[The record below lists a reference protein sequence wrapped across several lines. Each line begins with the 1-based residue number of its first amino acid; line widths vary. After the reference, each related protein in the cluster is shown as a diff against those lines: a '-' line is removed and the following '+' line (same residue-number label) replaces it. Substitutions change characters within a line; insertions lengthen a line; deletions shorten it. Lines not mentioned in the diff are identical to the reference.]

1 MSIKKKKLLIKLLFL
16 SCLSLFNTFA
26 PMSLSSCYKKSD
38 VPLRDEQWSGKSFF
52 DDVIHNT
59 SYHFS
64 FNKDFS
70 TQWSFN
76 LKNNYS
82 IELKC
87 QKNEI
92 EEFQKQQKIFLKLE
106 FLAKF
111 YLEKVGLIFCLP
123 LITKI
128 DDNKLIDDKTK
139 NFQKDLFKYCLIDD
153 TNSKNNDDEIKE
165 IIIEFSKKKLEEING
180 KNFNVGQKK
189 YEIIFI
195 VSIFSK
201 SLSFKNIEELEEQKN
216 NIGAKNVNIFLRLN
230 LEKMIM
236 NNL

>member
-1 MSIKKKKLLIKLLFL
+1 MS
-16 SCLSLFNTFA
+16 
-26 PMSLSSCYKKSD
+26 
-38 VPLRDEQWSGKSFF
+38 
-52 DDVIHNT
+52 
-59 SYHFS
+59 
-64 FNKDFS
+64 
-70 TQWSFN
+70 
-76 LKNNYS
+76 
-82 IELKC
+82 
-87 QKNEI
+87 KNEI

-139 NFQKDLFKYCLIDD
+139 NFQKDLFNKYCLIDD
-153 TNSKNNDDEIKE
+153 TNSKNNDEEIKE
-165 IIIEFSKKKLEEING
+165 IIIEFPKKKLEEING

-230 LEKMIM
+230 LEKDD
-236 NNL
+236 NE

>member
-1 MSIKKKKLLIKLLFL
+1 
-16 SCLSLFNTFA
+16 
-26 PMSLSSCYKKSD
+26 
-38 VPLRDEQWSGKSFF
+38 
-52 DDVIHNT
+52 
-59 SYHFS
+59 
-64 FNKDFS
+64 
-70 TQWSFN
+70 
-76 LKNNYS
+76 
-82 IELKC
+82 
-87 QKNEI
+87 
-92 EEFQKQQKIFLKLE
+92 LKLK

-128 DDNKLIDDKTK
+128 DGNKLIDDKTK

-153 TNSKNNDDEIKE
+153 TNSKNDDEIKE
-165 IIIEFSKKKLEEING
+165 IIIEFPKKKLEEING
-180 KNFNVGQKK
+180 KNFNVEQKK

-230 LEKMIM
+230 LEKDD
-236 NNL
+236 NE